1 MWFAPPPKLP
11 TKIVTKLPERFRKPV
26 RNGWS
31 DINRNGHAVDAAFAS
46 LRACTSRSGKLTSTP
61 ASVVYPRPG

>member
-1 MWFAPPPKLP
+1 MWFAPPPELP

-31 DINRNGHAVDAAFAS
+31 DINRNGNDA
-46 LRACTSRSGKLTSTP
+46 
-61 ASVVYPRPG
+61 